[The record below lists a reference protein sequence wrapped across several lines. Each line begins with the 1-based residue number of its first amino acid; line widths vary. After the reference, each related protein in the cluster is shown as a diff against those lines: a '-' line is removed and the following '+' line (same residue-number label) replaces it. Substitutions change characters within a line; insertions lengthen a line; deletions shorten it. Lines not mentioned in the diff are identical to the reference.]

1 MAKFCGVIGYGS
13 TTKTSPG
20 VFKELIVEKTVYG
33 DLIKN
38 SRRLITSEKIND
50 DVSVNNQISIIADPY
65 AKQNFHSIKYV
76 KFLGTAW
83 KWKVIDVEVQY
94 PRLILTLGGEYNGQQ
109 A

>member
-38 SRRLITSEKIND
+38 SRRLIASEKIND

-83 KWKVIDVEVQY
+83 KVIDVEVQY

>member
-83 KWKVIDVEVQY
+83 KVIDVEVQY

>member
-20 VFKELIVEKTVYG
+20 VFKESIVEKTVYG

-83 KWKVIDVEVQY
+83 KVIDVEVQY

>member
-20 VFKELIVEKTVYG
+20 VFKDLIVEKTVCG

-83 KWKVIDVEVQY
+83 KVIDVEVQH
-94 PRLILTLGGEYNGQQ
+94 PRLILTLGGKYNGQQ

>member
-76 KFLGTAW
+76 KFLDTAW

>member
-20 VFKELIVEKTVYG
+20 VFKESIVEKTVCG

-50 DVSVNNQISIIADPY
+50 DISVNDQISIIADPY

-83 KWKVIDVEVQY
+83 KVIDVEVQY

>member
-65 AKQNFHSIKYV
+65 AKQNFHSIKYI
-76 KFLGTAW
+76 KFLGTA
-83 KWKVIDVEVQY
+83 WKVIDVEVQY